1 MTETPSGYP
10 ESMNSKNLR
19 VEAGGN
25 PAQGPHPDVANPM
38 PSPTAGEDF
47 PDPPHEQP
55 AERPQDQPDLDAF
68 AARMGTDRIE
78 DRSSPN
84 DSSQDSAPAGTAQDR
99 TAQDSTEADSTET
112 TRDWRSPVAT
122 ALGGLASG
130 ARTAGER
137 LKGVSEKLVSADA
150 DAELDLAELRQRV
163 AKVRTV
169 MLTSIDEHG
178 TLSSRP
184 LTVQHLSESGDVH
197 FVVGRDA
204 DWVSPSIEAVNVAFV
219 DGSSTWISVSGR
231 AVVDDDGQLLDDL
244 WNPLLDTYFPDGR
257 AGAVVVR
264 VESNRWEYWTAP
276 NKLRQ
281 LVDVARA
288 RVGDDRPD
296 SAQSGTIET

>member
-1 MTETPSGYP
+1 MHDRDAVRVVGC
-10 ESMNSKNLR
+10 MNSKNLR

-47 PDPPHEQP
+47 PDPPNDQP

-78 DRSSPN
+78 DRSSTDGN
-84 DSSQDSAPAGTAQDR
+84 DTQDNDTQDSAD
-99 TAQDSTEADSTET
+99 T

-137 LKGVSEKLVSADA
+137 LKGVSEKLVAGDT
-150 DAELDLAELRQRV
+150 DGELDLAELRKRV
-163 AKVRTV
+163 AKVSTV
-169 MLTSIDEHG
+169 MFTSIDERG

-184 LTVQHLSESGDVH
+184 LAVQGLSESGDVV

-204 DWVSPSIEAVNVAFV
+204 DWVSPSMEAVNVAFV
-219 DGSSTWISVSGR
+219 DGSSTWVSVSGR
-231 AVVDDDGQLLDDL
+231 AVIEDDSQLLDDL
-244 WNPLLDTYFPDGR
+244 WSPRLDTYFPDGR
-257 AGAVVVR
+257 ASAVVVR
-264 VESNRWEYWTAP
+264 VASDRWEYWTAP

-288 RVGDDRPD
+288 RVGDERPE
-296 SAQSGTIET
+296 SGQSGTIET